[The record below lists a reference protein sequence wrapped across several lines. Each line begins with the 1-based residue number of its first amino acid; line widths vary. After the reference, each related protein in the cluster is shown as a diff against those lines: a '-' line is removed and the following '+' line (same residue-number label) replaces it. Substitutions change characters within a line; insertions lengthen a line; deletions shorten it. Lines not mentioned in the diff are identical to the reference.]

1 MSKNRTTTQKGK
13 CGNAQH
19 NEHLFY
25 DDSERDVLKLFV
37 EVSDYRKLKKTKH
50 LEELE
55 RAFYEDHYASMLAKQ
70 NEKYMAKRQ
79 YKRCKSIDDLYD
91 SKRYQ
96 PTEEIGQYGN
106 MDTKNKP
113 TKEDMQKMVT
123 VYVRWLKDWSSVHGN
138 HLHIL
143 DATVHMDE
151 ASPHFHLR
159 YIWDC
164 EIDGVLTIAQEEAMK
179 QSGLQ
184 LPEPDK
190 DEGRYNNRNMTFT
203 KMCRSKWQDICE
215 SYGYEVERQ
224 PVKQPEEERENKHKR
239 KDKHKNI
246 SRFKFEKAKEIND
259 LLNAVSEDYEKV
271 SLLLQKTNE
280 ISQELSKYYKSMN
293 DSKKQ
298 EKIQETIELLQEIQE
313 ELPTKEKQDERMEMI
328 REFTMNLSQDKSRDF
343 SL

>member
-13 CGNAQH
+13 CGDAQH

-25 DDSERDVLKLFV
+25 KDSDRDVLKMFG
-37 EVSDYRKLKKTKH
+37 EISKYREILKSKN

-55 RAFYEDHYASMLAKQ
+55 KYYYLDNYASMLAKQ
-70 NEKYMAKRQ
+70 NEKYMASRQ
-79 YKRCKSIDDLYD
+79 YKRCKSIDDIYS

-96 PTEEIGQYGN
+96 PTEEIIQYGN
-106 MDTKNKP
+106 MNTKNKP
-113 TKEDMQKMVT
+113 TKDDMQKMVGT
-123 VYVRWLKDWSSVHGN
+123 YVLWLKDWSSNHGN

-143 DATVHMDE
+143 DATIHMDE
-151 ASPHFHLR
+151 ASPHCHLR
-159 YIWDC
+159 YIWDY
-164 EIDGVLTIAQEEAMK
+164 EKDGILTIGQEEAMK
-179 QSGLQ
+179 QAGLP
-184 LPEPDK
+184 LPNPKE
-190 DEGRYNNRNMTFT
+190 EVGRHNNRNMEFT

-215 SYGYEVERQ
+215 SYGYEVERI
-224 PVKQPEEERENKHKR
+224 PVKQPEHQGKASHK
-239 KDKHKNI
+239 DIAN
-246 SRFKFEKAKEIND
+246 FKYEKAKEIND

-280 ISQELSKYYKSMN
+280 ISQELQKYYKSMN

-298 EKIQETIELLQEIQE
+298 EKVKETIELLQKIQE

-328 REFTMNLSQDKSRDF
+328 REFTMSLSQGSTSKDF